1 MARGLEYADAA
12 RQAAHDALDW
22 RGMAAEVAA
31 VEAAVRRLAPPQAF
45 SHNDLLSGNILVS
58 TLVRLCND
66 RRRSQRYNGART
78 ARLGRRMKF
87 TRRQARWWSSAVSH
101 ARVDTRGQSCTY
113 TLDVYAVTSRIQ
125 PLQCTGCVPQHSQS
139 RQGAWSRKRGACRA
153 LPAHVERA
161 R

>member
-66 RRRSQRYNGART
+66 RRRSQRYNGACT
-78 ARLGRRMKF
+78 ARLGQRMGIY
-87 TRRQARWWSSAVSH
+87 ASASQV
-101 ARVDTRGQSCTY
+101 VVQCC
-113 TLDVYAVTSRIQ
+113 Q
-125 PLQCTGCVPQHSQS
+125 PCTGGHLRSVVH
-139 RQGAWSRKRGACRA
+139 
-153 LPAHVERA
+153 LYT
-161 R
+161 